1 MTAAVDAVA
10 AERNAADGDPADSHA
25 ADGDAAA
32 GRSPSSAPA
41 AASTRSLSGEKA
53 RRIVEEMRR
62 SVARRGTVG
71 STFDHVSREAGVS
84 RGLLHYYFGTKE
96 QLLVETVRRDCELR
110 MEMLERQL
118 SRAQTAD
125 DFIDLMAQNLQK
137 TVRAEPDFVTLVFE
151 LFTLSRRNT
160 EIAVEYAELMRRTR
174 EQVAGMLAAAQQE
187 GVLRLHAE
195 PEAVAEILFSLGDG
209 FALRMLAEPERDFA
223 ATVRAGIACVRA
235 LLTD

>member
-1 MTAAVDAVA
+1 M
-10 AERNAADGDPADSHA
+10 
-25 ADGDAAA
+25 
-32 GRSPSSAPA
+32 
-41 AASTRSLSGEKA
+41 SGEKA
-53 RRIVEEMRR
+53 RRIIEAMRR

-96 QLLVETVRRDCELR
+96 QLLVEAVRRDCELR

-125 DFIDLMAQNLQK
+125 DFIDLMAQNLQE
-137 TVRAEPDFVTLVFE
+137 TVREDPDFVTLVFE
-151 LFTLSRRNT
+151 LFTLSRRNSD
-160 EIAVEYAELMRRTR
+160 IAVEYAELMRRTR
-174 EQVAGMLAAAQQE
+174 EQVAGMLAAAQRE
-187 GVLRLHAE
+187 GILRLHAE

-209 FALRMLAEPERDFA
+209 FALRMLAEPDRDFT
-223 ATVRAGIACVRA
+223 ATVSAGIACARA